1 LFGIG
6 IFFLLASTLS
16 PRTHLADQ
24 LSVVRG
30 LLKIL
35 GFMKLQINKIIIGI
49 RENQPIH
56 TLLQILR
63 TNRGKI
69 INRVQTLMGLA

>member
-1 LFGIG
+1 
-6 IFFLLASTLS
+6 
-16 PRTHLADQ
+16 
-24 LSVVRG
+24 